1 MRGKAWVFGDD
12 IDTDLLAPG
21 RHMRLPVS
29 DLARHCLEGLNQRFA
44 SEVRPGDVV
53 VAGRNFGLG
62 SSREQAAEVLK
73 YLGVAAVVAES
84 FGGIFRRNAFNL
96 GLPALICAEATSIKA
111 NDSLSIDIEAAL
123 IENATQKRVL
133 PFSPLQEPLLTIVAH
148 GGLMPYLAA
157 RIAAQGGASTCRK

>member
-1 MRGKAWVFGDD
+1 MPGQAWVFGDD

-21 RHMRLPVS
+21 RYMRLPVS

-44 SEVRPGDVV
+44 SDVRPGDVV

-73 YLGVAAVVAES
+73 YLGVEAVVAES

-96 GLPALICAEATSIKA
+96 GLPALVCAEATSIKA
-111 NDSLSIDIEAAL
+111 SDRISIDIAAAL
-123 IENATQKRVL
+123 IENETQKRVL
-133 PFSPLQEPLLTIVAH
+133 SFSPLPEPLLKLVAY

-157 RIAAQGGASTCRK
+157 RIAARGETFPCPM